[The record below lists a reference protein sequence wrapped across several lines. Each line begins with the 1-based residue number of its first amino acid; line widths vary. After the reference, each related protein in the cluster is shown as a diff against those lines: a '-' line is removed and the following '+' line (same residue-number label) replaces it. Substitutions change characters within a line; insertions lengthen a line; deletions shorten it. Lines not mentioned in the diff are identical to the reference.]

1 LPSGPNFND
10 GHGLT
15 VDFVVVIDRF
25 FQVRGNSSQAP
36 PAYYLINFTDDFY
49 AECHGLI
56 MAKLVPTLW
65 SKLTEATAVSVVALC
80 EIFATKSMQLKQE
93 NSLI

>member
-1 LPSGPNFND
+1 
-10 GHGLT
+10 
-15 VDFVVVIDRF
+15 
-25 FQVRGNSSQAP
+25 
-36 PAYYLINFTDDFY
+36 
-49 AECHGLI
+49 

-65 SKLTEATAVSVVALC
+65 SELTEAIAVSEVALC